1 MEKGLSRI
9 LHTTGLNL
17 YLIIALAIMILVTL
31 FSESIAKL
39 SMGFVEEYLSPD
51 NAMQS
56 GIPGLQKKIHGVVV
70 LGFALWIG
78 VVLLRSEKVG
88 GRLLCILFPTRVK
101 VFFTGT
107 ESKGVFYKY
116 HMWLL
121 ACSTVAGA
129 IIAALYMYRTSPV
142 LESIF
147 MEDGFFENLTV
158 LLFFISSILFLMVFY
173 LRKKRLRLSLISQNT
188 LMLIFAILGILI
200 CFEEISWGQR
210 IFDIETPEVMKSK
223 NYQGEMN
230 FHNLFNPYYN
240 VFYPLFGMF
249 LFMVCLLGWIPI
261 REPRMPWFKLIFP
274 HPSLFPLAF
283 FIMNSGGAYQDELME
298 IYLSFFVLF
307 YSLQLYLDHVYK
319 QEDEFLLKYL
329 KEGES

>member
-1 MEKGLSRI
+1 MDKERTKFLNTI
-9 LHTTGLNL
+9 GLNL
-17 YLIIALAIMILVTL
+17 FLIITLASMILVAL
-31 FSESIAKL
+31 FSETIAKM
-39 SMGFVEEYLSPD
+39 SMGFVEQYLSPD
-51 NAMQS
+51 NTMQS
-56 GIPGLQKKIHGVVV
+56 GIRGLQKKINGVLV
-70 LGFALWIG
+70 LGFTLWLGI
-78 VVLLRSEKVG
+78 VLLRSEKIG

-101 VFFTGT
+101 EFFTGT

-116 HMWLL
+116 HMWLI

-129 IIAALYMYRTSPV
+129 IIAALYMYRTSPM

-173 LRKKRLRLSLISQNT
+173 LRKKRLHLSMFSQNT

-200 CFEEISWGQR
+200 CFEEVSWGQR
-210 IFDIETPEVMKSK
+210 IFDIETPEIMKSK

-249 LFMVCLLGWIPI
+249 LFMVCLLGWIPK

-319 QEDEFLLKYL
+319 QEDEFLLQHL
-329 KEGES
+329 NEDES